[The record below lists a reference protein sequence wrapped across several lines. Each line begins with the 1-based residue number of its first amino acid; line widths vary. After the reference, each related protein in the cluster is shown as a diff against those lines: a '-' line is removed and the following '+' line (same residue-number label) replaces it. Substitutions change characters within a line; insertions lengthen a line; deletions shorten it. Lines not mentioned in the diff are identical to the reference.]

1 MRQLSLQ
8 LIDFQLDFCCHEMG
22 WVLAEFTGAL
32 ARTFD
37 LGNLIQAPTKE
48 SAIVDS
54 KDFRLLVALH
64 ENARQSYRSLGKS
77 VSLSA
82 PAVRDRLKTLEKK
95 GVLQGYWCYPD
106 PSIFGREDVMV
117 FFKDTTKREVDR
129 TLSARDVA
137 FVAWKLDG
145 GLSVQTWPRDRS
157 EANKDLATMLGKEP
171 SGRTFSEPSPHRKLS
186 PVDWQI
192 IDVLIDYPTMPQR
205 ELIEKTGLSPKTLR
219 KHLTLLI
226 REKAIFVMPRL
237 GALADSGELV
247 YHLAVTGQASSS
259 DLRRSLGDS
268 YLISETQDPPMMYL
282 LCRATDL
289 ADVTSR
295 TQALSKLPGVT
306 SVALTL
312 NREILPATDFVHALV
327 REKIQEWENARLG
340 KSPQKTSDS

>member
-1 MRQLSLQ
+1 ML
-8 LIDFQLDFCCHEMG
+8 
-22 WVLAEFTGAL
+22 
-32 ARTFD
+32 
-37 LGNLIQAPTKE
+37 
-48 SAIVDS
+48 VDS

-82 PAVRDRLKTLEKK
+82 PAVRERLKNLEKK

-117 FFKDTTKREVDR
+117 FFEDITMREDVIR

-157 EANKDLATMLGKEP
+157 DTNKYLAKVLGKEP
-171 SGRTFSEPSPHRKLS
+171 SGRTFSEPSPHGNLS

-192 IDVLIDYPTMPQR
+192 IDALIDYPTIPLR

-219 KHLTLLI
+219 KHLALLI

-247 YHLAVTGQASSS
+247 YHLALTGRLSSS
-259 DLRRSLGDS
+259 DLRGSLGDFFI
-268 YLISETQDPPMMYL
+268 ISETQDPPMMYL

-312 NREILPATDFVHALV
+312 NREILPATDFIHALV
-327 REKIQEWENARLG
+327 REKIQEWEKARLG
-340 KSPQKTSDS
+340 KSALKIPDP